1 MILVDSI
8 NKSFEGKK
16 RIDSLSFHIPEGEIV
31 GFIGANGAGKT
42 TTIKMLTGTLRQDSG
57 LIRVAGINPTRNR
70 NENLKN
76 IGFVNG
82 ITTQLWRDMKLK
94 DSFLLSKAMYKINR
108 ADFENSMQYLNEKLD
123 LDEILEV
130 PVNNLSLGQRM
141 RSEVAYAL
149 LHNPKVLYLD
159 EATIGIDVVN
169 REKVLNII
177 REVNQ
182 ERKTTILFASN
193 NLNDIEKTCKR
204 IIVIDKGKKVYEG
217 DISRKKKHYASEY
230 QLKVKIEN
238 NKIPDFQDLPIK
250 RYKLEEDNLLVFY
263 ENNNIN
269 ASTIIKHIINQC
281 FIKDIKIIEPSLEN
295 VIRNIYG
302 GVE

>member
-1 MILVDSI
+1 MIIVDNI

-16 RIDSLSFHIPEGEIV
+16 RIDSLSFYIPKGEIV

-42 TTIKMLTGTLRQDSG
+42 TTIKMLMGILKQDAG

-70 NENLKN
+70 KENLRN
-76 IGFVNG
+76 IGCVNG
-82 ITTQLWRDMKLK
+82 IATQLWKDMKLQ
-94 DSFLLSKAMYKINR
+94 DSYYLAKEMYKINKTN
-108 ADFENSMQYLNEKLD
+108 FESSMEYLNEKLD
-123 LDEILEV
+123 LNEILEF
-130 PVNNLSLGQRM
+130 PVNKLSLGQRM
-141 RSEVAYAL
+141 RAEVAYSL

-159 EATIGIDVVN
+159 EATIGLDVVN

-177 REVNQ
+177 KDVNKEKQ
-182 ERKTTILFASN
+182 TTILFASN

-204 IIVIDKGKKVYEG
+204 IIVMDKGKKVYEG
-217 DISRKKKHYASEY
+217 DISRIKKHYASVY

-238 NKIPDFQDLPIK
+238 GKIPDFQDLPIK
-250 RYKLEEDNLLVFY
+250 RYKLEEDNVIVYY

-269 ASTIIKHIINQC
+269 ASTILKHIIKQS
-281 FIKDIKIIEPSLEN
+281 FVSEIKIIEPSLES
-295 VIRNIYG
+295 VIRNIYE